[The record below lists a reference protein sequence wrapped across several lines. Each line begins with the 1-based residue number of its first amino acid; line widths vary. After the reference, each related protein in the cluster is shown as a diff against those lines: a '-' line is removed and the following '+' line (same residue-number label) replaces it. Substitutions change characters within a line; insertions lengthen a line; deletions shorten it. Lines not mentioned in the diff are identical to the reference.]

1 MFDPADPAILESP
14 NFFLDLKEDVMEACS
29 EFGKVDRVFVEE
41 ESTQGNVWVEFLKT
55 GDNTPANMCLAAM
68 NGRYYA
74 KRIISANY
82 VPENVMRAK
91 IETAK

>member
-1 MFDPADPAILESP
+1 M
-14 NFFLDLKEDVMEACS
+14 
-29 EFGKVDRVFVEE
+29 
-41 ESTQGNVWVEFLKT
+41 WVEFLKT
-55 GDNTPANMCLAAM
+55 GDNTPANQCLAAM

-82 VPENVMRAK
+82 VPENVLRAK